1 MSRLSSVPGPWLPS
15 KSGNVAS
22 RNPCEQGREA
32 PGAVMADAPKFGE
45 RPAQNTA
52 EIAQAKPTPRG
63 SLASFAG
70 MRSLMNYR
78 IGIIP
83 LAVYFILL
91 ALIVDF
97 ALTGKMS
104 GEINMMMAVLA
115 LGGFTCAEIGKRIP
129 VLGGIGGAALVTIF
143 LPSYLVEIHFF
154 PAQFVETVTTFTNST
169 NFIYLFIAGVVVG
182 SILSM
187 DRKSMI
193 EGFLKIGVPLAAGS
207 VAAILVGVT
216 VGWLTG
222 LGAWRT
228 LFFVIIPIMAG
239 GVGEGA
245 IPLSVGYAEIL
256 GQNQGRVLAQLLPL
270 VFFGNV
276 TAILIS
282 GVLNYLG
289 KRYPHLTGN
298 GRLQPGIDEK
308 DPEAAAR
315 WARANHSN
323 ETTIDISD
331 VAAGGM
337 TAPVGMLFIVV
348 LLKLT
353 NSVPPILEEGARV
366 VFRFC
371 VIAITYPLLFAFAVA
386 ETPWHE
392 LVAAFHPAN
401 LITIVATVATLTASG
416 YFVGRW
422 LGMYPI
428 EAAIVNATHSG
439 LGGTGDVM
447 ILTAAE
453 RMELMPF
460 AQVATRIGGAITV
473 TLALIALSRFKLL

>member
-1 MSRLSSVPGPWLPS
+1 
-15 KSGNVAS
+15 
-22 RNPCEQGREA
+22 
-32 PGAVMADAPKFGE
+32 MADAPKFGE

-337 TAPVGMLFIVV
+337 TAITLYLVGVMLHSFIGLPAPVGMLFIVV

>member
-1 MSRLSSVPGPWLPS
+1 MP
-15 KSGNVAS
+15 
-22 RNPCEQGREA
+22 
-32 PGAVMADAPKFGE
+32 DAPKFEE
-45 RPAQNTA
+45 RPAQTA
-52 EIAQAKPTPRG
+52 AEVAHAKPAPRS
-63 SLASFAG
+63 SLTSFSG
-70 MRSLMNYR
+70 MRSLLMNFR

-83 LAVYFILL
+83 LPAYLVLL

-97 ALTGKMS
+97 ALTGKLT
-104 GEINMMMAVLA
+104 GEINMMMAALA

-129 VLGGIGGAALVTIF
+129 VLGSIGGAALVTIF
-143 LPSYLVEIHFF
+143 LPSFLVEAHFL
-154 PAQFVETVTTFTNST
+154 PAQFIETVTTFTTST
-169 NFIYLFIAGVVVG
+169 NFIYLFIAAVVVG

-193 EGFLKIGVPLAAGS
+193 EGFLKICVPLAAGS
-207 VAAILVGVT
+207 ILAIIVGVT
-216 VGWLTG
+216 VGWLTD

-228 LFFVIIPIMAG
+228 LFFVVIPVMAG

-245 IPLSVGYAEIL
+245 IPLSVGYSEIL
-256 GQNQGRVLAQLLPL
+256 GQDQGHVLAQLLPL

-282 GVLNYLG
+282 GLLNNLG

-298 GRLQPGIDEK
+298 GRLQPGIDEQ
-308 DPEAAAR
+308 DPDAAAR
-315 WARANHSN
+315 RDRAAHSN
-323 ETTIDISD
+323 DTTIDISA
-331 VAAGGM
+331 VAAGGITAITIYLVGVM
-337 TAPVGMLFIVV
+337 LHSFIGLPAPVGMLFIVV

-353 NSVPPILEEGARV
+353 SSVPPILEEGARV
-366 VFRFC
+366 VFRFF
-371 VIAITYPLLFAFAVA
+371 VIAVTYPLLFAFAVA
-386 ETPWHE
+386 QTPWHE
-392 LVAAFHPAN
+392 LVAAFHLAN

-447 ILTAAE
+447 ILSAAE

-473 TLALIALSRFKLL
+473 TLALIALSRIKPL